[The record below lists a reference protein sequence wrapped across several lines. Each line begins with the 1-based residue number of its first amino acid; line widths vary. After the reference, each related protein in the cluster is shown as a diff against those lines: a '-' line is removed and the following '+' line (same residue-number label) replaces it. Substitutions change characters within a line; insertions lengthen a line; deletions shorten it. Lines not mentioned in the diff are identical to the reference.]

1 MVKKAGGKEKL
12 LESSLLAVLS
22 GDDVGKVFVNERANI
37 ISGIMSEIT
46 ANATLPNPVIND
58 YIAKNIS
65 AMKIDSLYIMER
77 KVENLKNLHK
87 LWDSLKTEFP
97 NVDEESKKLIATFPE
112 KMLKNVPLYKD
123 ESEKKMYEKLLTRTD
138 IVP

>member
-46 ANATLPNPVIND
+46 ANAMLPNPVIND

-87 LWDSLKTEFP
+87 LWDSLRTEFP
-97 NVDEESKKLIATFPE
+97 NVDEESKKFIATFPE
-112 KMLKNVPLYKD
+112 KMLKNVPLHKN
-123 ESEKKMYEKLLTRTD
+123 ESEKNLYEKLLTRTD
-138 IVP
+138 IIP